1 VGRSE
6 PVTCGPTP
14 SVDGGNARFALRLGA
29 DGTGDGR
36 GEGASAQRDGGA
48 SRGPKG
54 VWTGATSELGDD
66 GICAQ
71 GLLSTSGRTTNR
83 MYAPAAWTVWTG
95 QMVACGVGL
104 AVIPRRVPGR
114 RCAGRVPAT
123 SATIYDRFDRGV
135 VKVLSREQLSVDG
148 YVRVSSVGGRK
159 GERFISPSVQ
169 RELIEGWANGRGA
182 RVLRIIEELDQSG
195 GRTGRPLLEKAL
207 RRVES
212 WNSPDVG
219 YPSSRTAMV
228 VQRAAAPGSAGAR
241 GCRAGYAATFPASSW
256 R

>member
-1 VGRSE
+1 MPEACQGSCAEHADRAQSEPNHPWRVGDQEGRTAETPSRAESWRVFASTRSASASSRWTAALSTSKSGVSAAPSTVGRSE

-36 GEGASAQRDGGA
+36 GEGASPQRDGGA

-148 YVRVSSVGGRK
+148 T
-159 GERFISPSVQ
+159 F
-169 RELIEGWANGRGA
+169 
-182 RVLRIIEELDQSG
+182 
-195 GRTGRPLLEKAL
+195 
-207 RRVES
+207 
-212 WNSPDVG
+212 
-219 YPSSRTAMV
+219 
-228 VQRAAAPGSAGAR
+228 
-241 GCRAGYAATFPASSW
+241 GCRAWVVVRESGSSRRLCNAS
-256 R
+256 